1 MYETFCAPCQE
12 LAKIKRARGEEAS
25 VYIYVG
31 TSNLAMADRGA
42 AHLRDSRRGMQG
54 TFDGSHMAR
63 HALEM
68 HPGEEPKFGMTI
80 VKTYNSTFTRAMGE
94 VVRILYRSKEKGV
107 VLLNSKA
114 GDFASYSLPRLS
126 VQNWEEDQEGPSNR
140 SRSKNVNRDES
151 NRVDSSDLGSK
162 SKVKLKPPCLNMNM
176 VKTKLVSRENRNPG
190 N

>member
-1 MYETFCAPCQE
+1 M
-12 LAKIKRARGEEAS
+12 AKIKRSQGEEAS

-68 HPGEEPKFGMTI
+68 HPGEEPRFGMTI
-80 VKTYNSTFTRAMGE
+80 VMTYKSTFTRAMGE

-126 VQNWEEDQEGPSNR
+126 VQNWEEDHEGSSNR
-140 SRSKNVNRDES
+140 GGSRKENRYES
-151 NRVDSSDLGSK
+151 NRVDSSDLGSR
-162 SKVKLKPPCLNMNM
+162 SKVKLKSPCLNIKA
-176 VKTKLVSRENRNPG
+176 KTKPVSRENRNPG
-190 N
+190 S